1 MMAVK
6 GDLEGARNVLLDELS
21 AVANMRGWTVTVIG
35 KIVEQSWFWFWDK
48 SEVKPFAVASED
60 CHGGP

>member
-1 MMAVK
+1 MMAVQ

-35 KIVEQSWFWFWDK
+35 RTVEQSVEQSGFGWWGK
-48 SEVKPFAVASED
+48 SEVNPRPPRV
-60 CHGGP
+60 